1 MSTVQSYLVNI
12 EKQLKLVCSA
22 SKFKGVTFGDTG
34 KNIEYPSIHFVLE
47 ERDHF
52 DDVHLV
58 NTTMQLRWELVYKVH
73 VLHAG
78 LSNPSTWAEAIESVN
93 IASEL
98 FVNQI
103 PATKR
108 LSGHAWWI
116 EPSNVIYGS
125 IEVDSAIDQNGVMGG
140 TFDLNIKF
148 LQDV

>member
-12 EKQLKLVCSA
+12 EKQLKSVCSS

-34 KNIEYPSIHFVLE
+34 KNIEYPSIHFVLK

-58 NTTMQLRWELVYKVH
+58 NTTMQLRWELVYTVH

-78 LSNPSTWAEAIESVN
+78 LSNPSTWDEAIESVN

-98 FVNQI
+98 FINQI
-103 PATKR
+103 PATER
-108 LSGHAWWI
+108 LSGYAWWI
-116 EPSNVIYGS
+116 EPSNVIYGP
-125 IEVDSAIDQNGVMGG
+125 IEVDSAIDQIGVMGG